1 LVSIFTFFIDLIWY
15 IANDDEE
22 SKLNN
27 PSGLPK
33 IEEEIVENSS
43 IQKTL
48 DNMISPAINRRDT
61 SQVNHKP
68 DNDATKKD

>member
-1 LVSIFTFFIDLIWY
+1 MVSIFTFFIDLIWY

-33 IEEEIVENSS
+33 IEEEIVENLT

-48 DNMISPAINRRDT
+48 DNMISPAIDRRYL
-61 SQVNHKP
+61 SQVDHKP
-68 DNDATKKD
+68 DNDVTKKD